1 MNCICAI
8 IPWSRRST
16 VRVPGYAEG
25 DLFTVQGSYI
35 PFAATEAERVATGD
49 PRRSLEARCDSHQA
63 WVARVIAATEQL
75 VTERLLLRED
85 ADGFIAAVY
94 ESQDGVAFC
103 KPPARPGHR
112 AGAPASAL

>member
-1 MNCICAI
+1 
-8 IPWSRRST
+8 
-16 VRVPGYAEG
+16 
-25 DLFTVQGSYI
+25 
-35 PFAATEAERVATGD
+35 
-49 PRRSLEARCDSHQA
+49 
-63 WVARVIAATEQL
+63 VIAATEQL